1 MKKKDYR
8 FDVGDKVMIKGT
20 RSASIGVQEYR
31 GEIVT
36 IKSRCP
42 FTYAYELEELPN
54 LWSDGCFVK
63 VD

>member
-1 MKKKDYR
+1 MKKDYR
-8 FDVGDKVMIKGT
+8 FDVGDKVKIKVT
-20 RSASIGVQEYR
+20 KSASLGALEHQ
-31 GEIVT
+31 GEVVT

-54 LWSDGCFVK
+54 LWSDSCFVK